1 MKKPSL
7 QELMY
12 EPTSGNTDE
21 QIDNESI
28 DEKLNKMVTVLDID
42 TEDRPE
48 LFRNLLTEEERIKN
62 FKFMFDI
69 FEDTIPWS
77 NDSRFADRWFKDLL
91 NDDELY
97 NKMVEFCQKY
107 GRDLFSFYIEYRVM
121 RRERDSIPS
130 PEPVSN
136 PGYNNHGAITNT
148 PIVKVDENMP
158 TIIPVQTNMIHP
170 GMSIR
175 EANAIIAT
183 GNYTIWENPK
193 DKR

>member
-97 NKMVEFCQKY
+97 NEMIEFCQKY